1 MIRIFVSFS
10 ARVLLT
16 SGIGYLSAVCNLL
29 QVPIVQK
36 VFERWIALST
46 RDKSLSSG

>member
-10 ARVLLT
+10 VRVLLT
-16 SGIGYLSAVCNLL
+16 SGIGYPSAVCNLP

-36 VFERWIALST
+36 VFKR
-46 RDKSLSSG
+46 